1 MRVIA
6 LGTLCDPAHD
16 IKTLRHRQRHNIAVE
31 DIGNDSGVP
40 VGGELISHQLAI
52 GPDSEDIGN
61 VHNSGSLV
69 RLIRGGC
76 RDVGVE
82 TAIELDH
89 LAGGLASTNG
99 ALDI

>member
-1 MRVIA
+1 MRVIT

-16 IKTLRHRQRHNIAVE
+16 IKTLRHRHRHNIAVE
-31 DIGNDSGVP
+31 KIGNDGGVA
-40 VGGELISHQLAI
+40 VGSELISHQLAI

-61 VHNSGSLV
+61 VDNSGSLV
-69 RLIRGGC
+69 RLARGSC
-76 RDVGVE
+76 RDVGVK

-89 LAGGLASTNG
+89 LAGGLASVNE